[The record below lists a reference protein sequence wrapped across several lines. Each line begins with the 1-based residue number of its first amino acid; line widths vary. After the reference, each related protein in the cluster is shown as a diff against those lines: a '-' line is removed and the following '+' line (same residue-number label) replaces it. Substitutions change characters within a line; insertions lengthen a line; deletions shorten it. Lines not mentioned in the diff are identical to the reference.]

1 MNDYNKYITF
11 LNNNLSKKI
20 INLRVNKKNLAI
32 FYQDIIESKLQYKEL
47 VKSKNYSVNIIN
59 NNNFSVDSYY
69 FPKEYKKYIKQLT
82 KKVEFIFHINGKSII
97 LIFYYLH
104 ENMNFLYNCFK
115 QCYIWL
121 NIVNKYG
128 TKKCSNTLKVKIYFL
143 DLKKQL
149 PINKGEIIDVIN
161 ANSAF
166 SNICQPNG
174 EIVIYRKE
182 EWFKVFIHETFHAFG
197 LDFNF
202 IENKKIK
209 DDLLNIINIDSTMY
223 MFETYTET
231 WATIWHICF
240 NCFHISE
247 NLNQNLFNNYFNYFL
262 ALEQVHSIYQSIK
275 ILEFMN
281 LKYQNLISK
290 TKTSLLKKKLY
301 KEKTN
306 IFNYYI
312 LKAVCLVNI
321 DSFLEFCHINNNF
334 LNFDSSEKNINMF
347 TSILKKNLFSL
358 KSTQAFKQ
366 GELIYLKGIKEN
378 NYFTNYSLRMTICE
392 I

>member
-1 MNDYNKYITF
+1 M
-11 LNNNLSKKI
+11 
-20 INLRVNKKNLAI
+20 
-32 FYQDIIESKLQYKEL
+32 
-47 VKSKNYSVNIIN
+47 
-59 NNNFSVDSYY
+59 
-69 FPKEYKKYIKQLT
+69 
-82 KKVEFIFHINGKSII
+82 
-97 LIFYYLH
+97 LIFYCLH
-104 ENMNFLYNCFK
+104 ENMNFLHNCFK

-128 TKKCSNTLKVKIYFL
+128 TKKCSNTLKVQIYLL

-149 PINKGEIIDVIN
+149 PTNKGEIIDVIN

-166 SNICQPNG
+166 SNICQVNG

-182 EWFKVFIHETFHAFG
+182 EWLKVFIHETFHAFG

-202 IENKKIK
+202 NENKKIK
-209 DDLLNIINIDSTMY
+209 NNLLNIINIDSTMY

-240 NCFHISE
+240 ICFHISE
-247 NLNQNLFNNYFNYFL
+247 NINQDLFNNYFTYFL
-262 ALEQVHSIYQSIK
+262 ALEQIHSIYQSTK

-281 LKYQNLISK
+281 LKYQDLISK
-290 TKTSLLKKKLY
+290 TKTSVLKKKLY

-306 IFNYYI
+306 VFNYYI
-312 LKAVCLVNI
+312 LKAVCLINI
-321 DSFLEFCHINNNF
+321 DSFLIFCFSNNNF
-334 LNFDSSEKNINMF
+334 LNFNPSEKNIGIF
-347 TSILKKNLFSL
+347 TSFLKKNLFS
-358 KSTQAFKQ
+358 SYSRNAFKE
-366 GELIYLKGIKEN
+366 GYLIYLKGIKEN